1 MKICNSR
8 SGNLCNVTVREKLDS
23 KNPLDV
29 FKFYTHVDRFYCVD
43 SILLHLHLF
52 TNLKLNF
59 SGIVEYLCLVFCILI
74 YSDSLCQYPFTSFAT
89 CFVNAFFQRH
99 PQEVSALLVPSIQAL
114 MLRWIHRVLRK
125 TSFTWKNIY
134 NYRLAKRKTIQQK
147 RHQNSMS

>member
-1 MKICNSR
+1 M
-8 SGNLCNVTVREKLDS
+8 
-23 KNPLDV
+23 P
-29 FKFYTHVDRFYCVD
+29 
-43 SILLHLHLF
+43 SIL
-52 TNLKLNF
+52 
-59 SGIVEYLCLVFCILI
+59 
-74 YSDSLCQYPFTSFAT
+74 YSDIFGLSLSISKKTT

-147 RHQNSMS
+147 RHQNSMSWIQKQTGWWFHVVSTHLKNISQIGSFSQVGVKIKNVWNHHPANVRQWHMRKAIRWRSSCFLSAIQ